1 VPCRQPKWSRATAME
16 RHGWASFR
24 FQLKIN
30 TEKTFEYLFA
40 QKTYYLKSRFP
51 KNASYCGEIIDG
63 WLSFRMI
70 CSC

>member
-1 VPCRQPKWSRATAME
+1 MPCRQPKWSRATAME

-40 QKTYYLKSRFP
+40 RKLIFKVQVP
-51 KNASYCGEIIDG
+51 
-63 WLSFRMI
+63 
-70 CSC
+70 